1 MSESKLSKDI
11 QTTALKYNCVLYRN
25 NQGGFKD
32 KTGRFVFFGLG
43 NTSKKLSEK
52 WKTSDL
58 IGYTIVKIEPDMV
71 GRKIAVFTAIEVKLP
86 TSKIDA
92 RYKAQK
98 KFIDQVT
105 QDGGLGAI
113 INSLESL
120 KKLFKDFFNAD

>member
-11 QTTALKYNCVLYRN
+11 QTTALKYKCILYRN
-25 NQGGFKD
+25 NSGSFKD
-32 KTGRFVFFGLG
+32 KTGRFIRFGIG
-43 NTSKKLSEK
+43 NISKKLWSK

-58 IGYTIVKIEPDMV
+58 IGYTIVTVTPDMV
-71 GRKIAVFTAIEVKLP
+71 GKKIAVFTAVEVKQP
-86 TSKIDA
+86 NTKVDA